1 MGDIYCI
8 MNHKKVKCSD
18 NIRGL
23 QAEANREYEDEN
35 RYRNKVDLSKSH
47 QNVTLVHS
55 DDWRKSIH
63 DAIAEAGL
71 SADKDSVLAISTV
84 YTASPEWFES
94 HPDKQEQIAYFKAC
108 LAFHEMR
115 FGKVFN
121 AKIHFDETTPHMQL
135 VSVPILEAPKVK
147 NYWVCKED
155 GKEVKSDDKERWAK
169 PRKRKQRKVLDDDGK
184 PVMSIGLNGG
194 YALGGKVKL
203 SHLQTEFAE
212 QVGKLHGMK
221 RGKCRIDSDEQVEN
235 KTALQH
241 EIEELESQKAEIF
254 TDAEKAV
261 EDAKAK
267 IAEEREKLT
276 AENNAAI
283 HEVNI
288 YLCEEMDVLRV
299 SERLELDE
307 QLADEAH
314 EAYEQL
320 NTELE
325 KKRKKAESELNANI
339 GPRIRAV
346 YNREQAA
353 KTTEADLDKRA
364 VEIIMYED
372 YIKTLTDD
380 FNALSDEQKKTVRAR
395 NAKEKL
401 DKTQAYIKAEK
412 ERQIRKAAETA
423 EDAEERERRKDMEYS
438 L

>member
-47 QNVTLVHS
+47 QNITLVHS

-71 SADKDSVLAISTV
+71 SADKDSILAISTV

-108 LAFHEMR
+108 LAFHEMH

-135 VSVPILEAPKVK
+135 VSVPILEAPMVK
-147 NYWVCKED
+147 NYWVCNAD
-155 GKEVKSDDKERWAK
+155 GKEVKPDDVERWGK
-169 PRKRKQRKVLDDDGK
+169 KEDRKRKQRKVLDENGK
-184 PVMSIGLNGG
+184 PIMRIGLNGG

-212 QVGKLHGMK
+212 QVGKLHGME

-241 EIEELESQKAEIF
+241 EIEELENQKQELL
-254 TDAEKAV
+254 
-261 EDAKAK
+261 EDAKNQMNEVVEATKKK
-267 IAEEREKLT
+267 IAEERE
-276 AENNAAI
+276 AAI
-283 HEVNI
+283 HEMNI

-320 NTELE
+320 NIELE
-325 KKRKKAESELNANI
+325 AKQKKAQSELNANI

-353 KTTEADLDKRA
+353 KAMEADLDKRA

-372 YIKTLTDD
+372 YLYTLTDD
-380 FNALSDEQKKTVRAR
+380 FNALSDEQKKTERAR

-412 ERQIRKAAETA
+412 ERQIRKASATSD
-423 EDAEERERRKDMEYS
+423 DAEEQKKRENDMQYY
-438 L
+438 